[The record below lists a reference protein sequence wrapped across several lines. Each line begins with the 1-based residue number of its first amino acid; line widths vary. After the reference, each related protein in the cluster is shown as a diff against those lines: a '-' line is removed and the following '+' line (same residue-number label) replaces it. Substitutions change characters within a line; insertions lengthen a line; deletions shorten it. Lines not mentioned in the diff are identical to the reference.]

1 MAHIRVNVKYTIKDG
16 TEIAFRSPVD
26 CSEITGLRVYY
37 PGGDGNTTPKDFA
50 LADAHGNNV
59 GDIDHLFAENVV
71 VKVILDVTSGMAFV
85 QNADTNAY
93 IESTFVK
100 TINGVTPDEN
110 GNVTVSGEDSGPAIV
125 STASGHP
132 IELQDASGQ
141 YLRGLSVFGNTTQ
154 NGTPTPDAPI
164 PLVSVGNGGNI
175 SVTVAGAEES
185 RTLEVYTT
193 ADGLPGILVDDG
205 WISDEID
212 LRRGVYVQRVNRVN
226 LNGSESWLTANTI
239 KGVNILYLQPSF
251 PLAAAEAGLCT
262 HFPYDH
268 AKAYG
273 GQEGYIGAEVSNVTG
288 KSRLWVSTTMTAA
301 EFKSFLAEHPVTVMY
316 PMAEPV
322 DTALG
327 AELLAEFS
335 TLHSYYPN
343 TTVSNDAGAEMTLEY
358 VADTKTYVDNH
369 GGNGGNVDLAGYA
382 TEQWVQQGY
391 QPKGEYLTEVPE
403 GYAKTEDIP
412 TKPEDIGAQPAGNY
426 ALKTEIP
433 SVPVQS
439 VNGKMG
445 AVNLTAADVKARPE
459 NWMPTAQDVGALPST
474 YTPPNQTA
482 EQVGADPKGTAAN
495 AVSQHNTDEDS
506 HNDIRLALKSINDRL
521 TAFFDSDDQTLDEL
535 SEIVAYITS
544 NKSLIDAITTS
555 KVNVADIINNL
566 TTNVSNKPL
575 SAAQGVVLKGLIDTL
590 TGNLS
595 NYQPKGD
602 YALASQVPTKV
613 SQLENDSGYL
623 TQHQDISGLLP
634 RTELPAAVNDALA
647 QAAAS
652 GAFDGK
658 DGRGIK
664 SITRTAGN
672 GAAGTTDTYTITYTD
687 NTTGTISVYNGKNGT
702 NGTSVTVKSV
712 SESTADG
719 GSNVVTF
726 SDGNTVTVK
735 NGKAGSKGN
744 PGTSVTVTKVTE
756 STIDGGNNIIEFSDG
771 KTITVKNGSK
781 GSAGYDLTN
790 ADKTDIAGE
799 VAGMISQIAYA
810 FVEQSIAF
818 ATQGY
823 AWGTVGQ
830 AVKFNNG
837 TTGNCKR
844 TQLTVEPGE
853 TYRTHGKTY
862 YDAPVYV
869 VTDQNGIILAKGES
883 GKANEVIETF
893 TIPAGGAILYV
904 NNTQNGS
911 FVSFQKEEPVGASI
925 IAVSKSPIS
934 YKTVI
939 YDGDSI
945 CHGVSTNG
953 GYARL
958 IAEKVGG
965 MYVNQGVGGARL
977 TSKASGAT
985 HHSVCDNIVNLPTT
999 GDLYCFQGGVN
1010 DYWANN
1016 VPLGTYSKSDF
1027 TGSVDTSTVCGALEY
1042 IFRYALT
1049 NFLGKPIC
1057 FIITHK
1063 CSGAIYNKN
1072 TMGDTF
1078 EDYRNAMV
1086 GICNKYSIPYYDA
1099 FSESGL
1105 NGWNTAQKSAYFQNA
1120 DGCHPT
1126 EDGYKRYYV
1135 PQLISLFER
1144 IMPIE

>member
-1 MAHIRVNVKYTIKDG
+1 MSYRCHNFCNGEVLRADPLNEMEQAIVDLENRYHNAVIIIPEHGN
-16 TEIAFRSPVD
+16 EISV
-26 CSEITGLRVYY
+26 
-37 PGGDGNTTPKDFA
+37 
-50 LADAHGNNV
+50 ADASESPFV
-59 GDIDHLFAENVV
+59 G
-71 VKVILDVTSGMAFV
+71 M
-85 QNADTNAY
+85 
-93 IESTFVK
+93 
-100 TINGVTPDEN
+100 TICGK
-110 GNVTVSGEDSGPAIV
+110 
-125 STASGHP
+125 
-132 IELQDASGQ
+132 
-141 YLRGLSVFGNTTQ
+141 TTQ
-154 NGTPTPDAPI
+154 NGTPTPEAPI
-164 PLVSVGNGGNI
+164 PLVSVGNGGSIAVTI
-175 SVTVAGAEES
+175 SGVDAEQTVSVPTPG
-185 RTLEVYTT
+185 
-193 ADGLPGILVDDG
+193 GLPGVPVDGG

-212 LRRGVYVQRVNRVN
+212 LGRGVYVQRVNKIVLTGAEN
-226 LNGSESWLTANTI
+226 WLTANTI
-239 KGVNILYLQPSF
+239 SGVNILYLQPNF

-273 GQEGYIGAEVSNVTG
+273 GQDGYIGAEMSNVTG
-288 KSRLWVSTTMTAA
+288 KSRIWVSTTMTAA
-301 EFKSFLAEHPVTVMY
+301 EFKSFLAEHTVTMLY

-322 DTALG
+322 EIALD
-327 AELLAEFS
+327 ADLQAEFAK
-335 TLHSYYPN
+335 LHSYKPH
-343 TTVSNDAGAEMTLEY
+343 TTVSNDAGADMKLEY

-369 GGNGGNVDLAGYA
+369 GGNVDLTGYA
-382 TEQWVQQGY
+382 TEQWVREGY
-391 QPKGEYLTEVPE
+391 QPKGEYLKEVPE

-426 ALKTEIP
+426 ALKNEIP
-433 SVPVQS
+433 SVLVQS
-439 VNGKMG
+439 VNGKTG
-445 AVNLTAADVKARPE
+445 AVNLSASDVKARPE

-482 EQVGADPKGTAAN
+482 EQVGADPKGTAAA
-495 AVSQHNTDEDS
+495 AVTQHNTDEDS

-555 KVNVADIINNL
+555 KVNVADIVNNL

-602 YALASQVPTKV
+602 YALASQIPTKV
-613 SQLENDSGYL
+613 SQLQNDSGFL
-623 TQHQDISGLLP
+623 NQHQDISGLLP

-652 GAFDGK
+652 GEFDGK

-687 NTTGTISVYNGKNGT
+687 NTTSILTVYNGKDGT
-702 NGTSVTVKSV
+702 NGTSVTVQSV
-712 SESTADG
+712 NESQEDG
-719 GSNVVTF
+719 GNNVVKF
-726 SDGNTVTVK
+726 SDGKTVTVK
-735 NGKAGSKGN
+735 NGKTGSPGN

-771 KTITVKNGSK
+771 RTIIIKNGRK

-790 ADKTDIAGE
+790 ADKTDIAAE
-799 VAGMISQIAYA
+799 VATMISQIAYEFA
-810 FVEQSIAF
+810 EQEITF
-818 ATQGY
+818 PTQGY
-823 AWGTVGQ
+823 AWGDVGA

-844 TQLTVEPGE
+844 TQITVKPGE

-862 YDAPVYV
+862 YDSPVYV
-869 VTDQNGIILAKGES
+869 VTDQSGIILLKGQS
-883 GKANEVIETF
+883 GKSVEVIETF
-893 TIPAGGAILYV
+893 TIPDGGAILYV

-911 FVSFQKEEPVGASI
+911 FVSFEKEEPVSASI
-925 IAVSKSPIS
+925 IAISKSPIS
-934 YKTVI
+934 YKTIV

-945 CHGVSTNG
+945 CHGVSTDG

-958 IAEKVGG
+958 VATKVGG

-977 TSKASGAT
+977 TTKASGAT

-1010 DYWANN
+1010 DYWANT

-1027 TGSVDTSTVCGALEY
+1027 TGAVDTSTVCGALEY

-1105 NGWNTAQKSAYFQNA
+1105 NGWNAAQKSAYFQNA

-1126 EDGYKRYYV
+1126 EEGYKRYYV